1 MVIGKHALKNASI
14 TPVTVL
20 GIQFAYMLGGT
31 VLLEYIFSIPG
42 MGQLMV
48 QAVFMRD
55 YPVIMGNLVI
65 VSVLTLLANL
75 LADISYG
82 LIDPRIRFARRRR

>member
-1 MVIGKHALKNASI
+1 VVTILGLSVPGLIGGSI
-14 TPVTVL
+14 IIESV
-20 GIQFAYMLGGT
+20 FA
-31 VLLEYIFSIPG
+31 IPG

-65 VSVLTLLANL
+65 VATVTLLANL
-75 LADISYG
+75 FADVAYG
-82 LIDPRIRFARRRR
+82 LIDPRIRVAGRRRR